1 MNIYD
6 FTVKTNKGIEKS
18 LADYKGEVLLI
29 VNTASKCGFTPQYK
43 ELQELYMKYK
53 DQGFTVLGFPSNQ
66 FAGQEPGTNE
76 EVAQFCQYNY
86 GVTFPLFEKGD
97 VRGENAQPLFR
108 YLTEQKKFKGF
119 DSAHPIATRLLGA
132 LQEKFP
138 KFLDGDSIKWNF
150 TKFLV
155 ARDGTVSG
163 RYEPTTSPLQMAGD
177 IEKLL

>member
-97 VRGENAQPLFR
+97 VRGENSQPLFR

-119 DSAHPIATRLLGA
+119 DSAHPIASRLLGA

>member
-1 MNIYD
+1 
-6 FTVKTNKGIEKS
+6 
-18 LADYKGEVLLI
+18 
-29 VNTASKCGFTPQYK
+29 
-43 ELQELYMKYK
+43 MKYK

-119 DSAHPIATRLLGA
+119 DSAHPIASRLLGA

>member
-76 EVAQFCQYNY
+76 EVAQFC
-86 GVTFPLFEKGD
+86 K
-97 VRGENAQPLFR
+97 
-108 YLTEQKKFKGF
+108 
-119 DSAHPIATRLLGA
+119 
-132 LQEKFP
+132 
-138 KFLDGDSIKWNF
+138 
-150 TKFLV
+150 
-155 ARDGTVSG
+155 
-163 RYEPTTSPLQMAGD
+163 
-177 IEKLL
+177 

>member
-29 VNTASKCGFTPQYK
+29 VNTASKCGFIPQYK

-119 DSAHPIATRLLGA
+119 DSAHPIASRLLGA

>member
-97 VRGENAQPLFR
+97 VRGESAQPLFR
-108 YLTEQKKFKGF
+108 YLTAQKKFKGF
-119 DSAHPIATRLLGA
+119 DSAHPIASRLLGA

>member
-119 DSAHPIATRLLGA
+119 DSAHPIASRLLGA